1 MTRNTTTTTG
11 LQAALLAV
19 TPVLLLAALVWHP
32 YISGRLPNNAAVA
45 DAVAADT
52 TRWGLVHLASGVAF
66 GVVVLAF
73 IAVRGYLRAAGEERW
88 SGSGLPFIVIGSTL
102 YTMLA
107 GMEFA
112 ALAAAESGSD
122 AEAVQAALVSWFTPV
137 LATGGILFV
146 VGTFGF
152 VVGIA
157 RSGVLPPGLT
167 ALVIGGLLIMAVSR
181 LVPLST
187 IQFYV
192 QGLAAIV
199 ALWPLAYQMW
209 RQPRPASQPQPLP
222 TT

>member
-1 MTRNTTTTTG
+1 MTRTSTTATE
-11 LQAALLAV
+11 LPAALLAV
-19 TPVLLLAALVWHP
+19 TPVLLLGALVWHP
-32 YISGRLPNNAAVA
+32 YLSGRLPNNAAIA

-52 TRWGLVHLASGVAF
+52 TRWGLVHLASGVALGF
-66 GVVVLAF
+66 VVLAF
-73 IAVRGYLRAAGEERW
+73 IAIRNYLRAAGEERW

-102 YTMLA
+102 YTMLP

-112 ALAAAESGSD
+112 ALAAVESGSD
-122 AEAVQAALVSWFTPV
+122 AEAVQTALVSWFVPV
-137 LATGGILFV
+137 LATGGMLFV
-146 VGTFGF
+146 VGTIGF

-157 RSGVLPPGLT
+157 RSGVLTPGLT
-167 ALVIGGLLIMAVSR
+167 ALVIGGLLTMAVSR
-181 LVPLST
+181 LVPFST

-209 RQPRPASQPQPLP
+209 RQPRPASQPQPLL

>member
-1 MTRNTTTTTG
+1 MTRSATTTTG

-19 TPVLLLAALVWHP
+19 TPLLLLAPLVWHP
-32 YISGRLPNNAAVA
+32 YIPGRLPNNAAVA

-66 GVVVLAF
+66 GFVVLAF

-88 SGSGLPFIVIGSTL
+88 SGFGLPFIVIGSTL
-102 YTMLA
+102 YTMLP

-112 ALAAAESGSD
+112 PLAAVESGSD
-122 AEAVQAALVSWFTPV
+122 AEAIQTSLVPWFVPT
-137 LATGGILFV
+137 LTTGGILFL
-146 VGTFGF
+146 VGTFGV

-157 RSGVLPPGLT
+157 RSGVLSQGLT
-167 ALVIGGLLIMAVSR
+167 SLVIGGLLTMAVSR
-181 LVPLST
+181 LVPLT
-187 IQFYV
+187 PIQFYV
-192 QGLAAIV
+192 QGLAALV

>member
-11 LQAALLAV
+11 LQPVLLAV

-32 YISGRLPNNAAVA
+32 YISGRLPNNAAIA

-73 IAVRGYLRAAGEERW
+73 IAVRSYLRAAGEERW
-88 SGSGLPFIVIGSTL
+88 SGFGLPFIVIGSSL
-102 YTMLA
+102 HTMLP

-112 ALAAAESGSD
+112 PLAAVESGSD
-122 AEAVQAALVSWFTPV
+122 AEAVQAALVPWFVPV

-157 RSGVLPPGLT
+157 RSGVLTPGLT
-167 ALVIGGLLIMAVSR
+167 ALVIGGLLAMAVSR

-192 QGLAAIV
+192 QGLAAIA

-209 RQPRPASQPQPLP
+209 RWPRPTGHPQPLP

>member
-11 LQAALLAV
+11 LQPVLLAV
-19 TPVLLLAALVWHP
+19 TPVLLLTALVWHP
-32 YISGRLPNNAAVA
+32 YVSGRLPNNAAIA

-73 IAVRGYLRAAGEERW
+73 IAARSYLRAAGEERW
-88 SGSGLPFIVIGSTL
+88 SGFGLPFIVIGSSL
-102 YTMLA
+102 HTMLP

-112 ALAAAESGSD
+112 PLAAVESGSD
-122 AEAVQAALVSWFTPV
+122 AEAVQAALVPWFVPV

-157 RSGVLPPGLT
+157 RSGVLTPGLT
-167 ALVIGGLLIMAVSR
+167 ALVIGGLLAMAVSR

-187 IQFYV
+187 VQFYV
-192 QGLAAIV
+192 QGLAAFV

-209 RQPRPASQPQPLP
+209 RQPRPAGQPQPLP

>member
-122 AEAVQAALVSWFTPV
+122 AEAVQATLVSWFTPV

>member
-1 MTRNTTTTTG
+1 MTRTSTTATG
-11 LQAALLAV
+11 LPAALLAV
-19 TPVLLLAALVWHP
+19 TPVLLLGALVWHP
-32 YISGRLPNNAAVA
+32 YISGRLPNNAAIA

-52 TRWGLVHLASGVAF
+52 TRWGLVHLASGVALGF
-66 GVVVLAF
+66 VVLAF
-73 IAVRGYLRAAGEERW
+73 IAVRSYLRAAGEERW
-88 SGSGLPFIVIGSTL
+88 SGFGLPFIVIGSTL
-102 YTMLA
+102 YTMLP

-112 ALAAAESGSD
+112 ALAAVESGSD
-122 AEAVQAALVSWFTPV
+122 AEAVQAALVSWFVPV
-137 LATGGILFV
+137 LATGGMLFV

-157 RSGVLPPGLT
+157 RSGVLTPGLT
-167 ALVIGGLLIMAVSR
+167 ALVIGGLLTMAVSR
-181 LVPLST
+181 LVPFST

-209 RQPRPASQPQPLP
+209 RQPRPAGQPQPLP